1 MRSPKR
7 EREERERRGAVRRNV
22 AISLRDR
29 TKHSP
34 SAIAE
39 IEACTCPVR
48 KGRAPLSL
56 LRLSTLARSLA
67 PSRSPVSL
75 ALLVSSSLYPSAA
88 PVRPRNSRTF
98 SLSVPSCTVQRFA
111 PSSSLHSS
119 YTLSRF
125 YFFLCF
131 IFFVLLSFSSSL
143 DRVLRHL
150 PLLFSPP
157 YVTLYFSDLSPLLS
171 LLLCRPSC
179 LAMCIYH
186 NSIFVHE
193 PRKRRKSLY
202 ACIVYAA
209 IAEVESLSENRRD
222 DASASRRKINRSNP
236 SQMTC
241 TPKRHLKIFKRYIR
255 K

>member
-7 EREERERRGAVRRNV
+7 EREREGRGAVRRNV

-88 PVRPRNSRTF
+88 PVRPRNSHALF
-98 SLSVPSCTVQRFA
+98 LSLCPVLYRPEIRSFVV
-111 PSSSLHSS
+111 SSLVLHFIALLLLPLLHLLRALSS
-119 YTLSRF
+119 
-125 YFFLCF
+125 
-131 IFFVLLSFSSSL
+131 SSSL

-150 PLLFSPP
+150 PLLFSPRTSRCTFLTSLRCSVFSSAGRAVWLCV
-157 YVTLYFSDLSPLLS
+157 YTITLFSSTGPANAVS
-171 LLLCRPSC
+171 RFTHASC
-179 LAMCIYH
+179 T
-186 NSIFVHE
+186 
-193 PRKRRKSLY
+193 
-202 ACIVYAA
+202 
-209 IAEVESLSENRRD
+209 
-222 DASASRRKINRSNP
+222 
-236 SQMTC
+236 QQ
-241 TPKRHLKIFKRYIR
+241 
-255 K
+255 

>member
-7 EREERERRGAVRRNV
+7 ERERERRGAVRRNV

-67 PSRSPVSL
+67 RTLPLSRVTCSSCFVLALSICRSRSPSKL
-75 ALLVSSSLYPSAA
+75 
-88 PVRPRNSRTF
+88 SRTF
-98 SLSVPSCTVQRFA
+98 SLSLSRPVPSGDSLLRRLFTRLTLYRAFT
-111 PSSSLHSS
+111 SSS
-119 YTLSRF
+119 T
-125 YFFLCF
+125 
-131 IFFVLLSFSSSL
+131 SSSSCSL
-143 DRVLRHL
+143 VFVFFGQSFAVLAS
-150 PLLFSPP
+150 PLLPP

-179 LAMCIYH
+179 LAMCICH
-186 NSIFVHE
+186 NAIFVHG

-209 IAEVESLSENRRD
+209 IAEVESLI
-222 DASASRRKINRSNP
+222 K
-236 SQMTC
+236 
-241 TPKRHLKIFKRYIR
+241 
-255 K
+255 

>member
-1 MRSPKR
+1 M
-7 EREERERRGAVRRNV
+7 RRNV

-88 PVRPRNSRTF
+88 PVRPRNSHALF
-98 SLSVPSCTVQRFA
+98 LSLSVPSCTVRRFA

-125 YFFLCF
+125 YFFLLH
-131 IFFVLLSFSSSL
+131 LLRALSRLRLWTEFCGTCLSSSPP
-143 DRVLRHL
+143 VRHA
-150 PLLFSPP
+150 
-157 YVTLYFSDLSPLLS
+157 LYFSDLSPLLS
-171 LLLCRPSC
+171 AVFSSAGRAVWLCVYAITLFSSTDPANAVSRFTH
-179 LAMCIYH
+179 A
-186 NSIFVHE
+186 
-193 PRKRRKSLY
+193 SL
-202 ACIVYAA
+202 YAA
-209 IAEVESLSENRRD
+209 IAEVESLI
-222 DASASRRKINRSNP
+222 K
-236 SQMTC
+236 
-241 TPKRHLKIFKRYIR
+241 
-255 K
+255 

>member
-1 MRSPKR
+1 M
-7 EREERERRGAVRRNV
+7 RRNV

-88 PVRPRNSRTF
+88 PVRPRNSHALF
-98 SLSVPSCTVQRFA
+98 LSLSRPVPSERFA

-131 IFFVLLSFSSSL
+131 IFFVLSRLRLLWTEFCGTCLSSSPPV
-143 DRVLRHL
+143 RHAVL
-150 PLLFSPP
+150 F
-157 YVTLYFSDLSPLLS
+157 
-171 LLLCRPSC
+171 
-179 LAMCIYH
+179 
-186 NSIFVHE
+186 
-193 PRKRRKSLY
+193 
-202 ACIVYAA
+202 
-209 IAEVESLSENRRD
+209 
-222 DASASRRKINRSNP
+222 
-236 SQMTC
+236 
-241 TPKRHLKIFKRYIR
+241 
-255 K
+255 

>member
-1 MRSPKR
+1 M
-7 EREERERRGAVRRNV
+7 RRNV

-88 PVRPRNSRTF
+88 LPFALETLTHFF
-98 SLSVPSCTVQRFA
+98 SLCPVLYRPEILSFVV
-111 PSSSLHSS
+111 SSLVLHFIALLPLPLLHLLRALSS
-119 YTLSRF
+119 
-125 YFFLCF
+125 
-131 IFFVLLSFSSSL
+131 SSSL

-171 LLLCRPSC
+171 AVFSSAGRAVWLCVYAITLFSSTDPANAVSRFTH
-179 LAMCIYH
+179 A
-186 NSIFVHE
+186 
-193 PRKRRKSLY
+193 SL
-202 ACIVYAA
+202 YAA
-209 IAEVESLSENRRD
+209 IAEVEFLI
-222 DASASRRKINRSNP
+222 K
-236 SQMTC
+236 
-241 TPKRHLKIFKRYIR
+241 
-255 K
+255 

>member
-7 EREERERRGAVRRNV
+7 ERERERRGAVRRNV

-88 PVRPRNSRTF
+88 PVRPRNSHALF
-98 SLSVPSCTVQRFA
+98 LSLSVPSCTVRRFA

-125 YFFLCF
+125 YFFLYF
-131 IFFVLLSFSSSL
+131 IFFVLSRLRLLWTEFCGTCLSSSPSV
-143 DRVLRHL
+143 RHAVL
-150 PLLFSPP
+150 F
-157 YVTLYFSDLSPLLS
+157 
-171 LLLCRPSC
+171 
-179 LAMCIYH
+179 
-186 NSIFVHE
+186 
-193 PRKRRKSLY
+193 
-202 ACIVYAA
+202 
-209 IAEVESLSENRRD
+209 
-222 DASASRRKINRSNP
+222 
-236 SQMTC
+236 
-241 TPKRHLKIFKRYIR
+241 
-255 K
+255 

>member
-1 MRSPKR
+1 M
-7 EREERERRGAVRRNV
+7 RRNV

-88 PVRPRNSRTF
+88 PVRPRNSHALF
-98 SLSVPSCTVQRFA
+98 LSLYPVLYRPRDSLLRRLFTRLTLYRAFT
-111 PSSSLHSS
+111 SSSASS
-119 YTLSRF
+119 SSCSLVF
-125 YFFLCF
+125 VFFGQSFAALASP
-131 IFFVLLSFSSSL
+131 LLS
-143 DRVLRHL
+143 
-150 PLLFSPP
+150 P

-186 NSIFVHE
+186 NSIFVHG

-209 IAEVESLSENRRD
+209 IAEVESLI
-222 DASASRRKINRSNP
+222 K
-236 SQMTC
+236 
-241 TPKRHLKIFKRYIR
+241 
-255 K
+255 

>member
-67 PSRSPVSL
+67 PSRSPVLL

-88 PVRPRNSRTF
+88 PVRPRNSHALF
-98 SLSVPSCTVQRFA
+98 LSLSRPVPSGDSLLRRLFTRLTLYRAFT
-111 PSSSLHSS
+111 SSSTSSSS
-119 YTLSRF
+119 YSLVF
-125 YFFLCF
+125 VFFGQ
-131 IFFVLLSFSSSL
+131 SFAALAS
-143 DRVLRHL
+143 
-150 PLLFSPP
+150 PLLPP

-171 LLLCRPSC
+171 AVFSSAGRAVWLCVYTITLFSSTDPANAVSRFTHASC
-179 LAMCIYH
+179 T
-186 NSIFVHE
+186 
-193 PRKRRKSLY
+193 
-202 ACIVYAA
+202 
-209 IAEVESLSENRRD
+209 
-222 DASASRRKINRSNP
+222 
-236 SQMTC
+236 QQ
-241 TPKRHLKIFKRYIR
+241 
-255 K
+255 